1 MNMTRRLSVRVLH
14 SFPPLPIHRPSSHVL
29 ALSCSG
35 VVYMNVCMCVCW
47 KTFCSFN
54 LTARQRKRNNN
65 TSRKTWKI
73 VFDLNFVVGFSSF
86 RFLLAVHI
94 KDLSK
99 QTLTKHLFNVFKY
112 VERTQSKIDSSCW
125 ARLLLWLPDFFK
137 RERGGEGE
145 WQCVHKYF
153 ICLAVV

>member
-1 MNMTRRLSVRVLH
+1 MFFTLSPPSPFTAPPHMFLRSRVQA
-14 SFPPLPIHRPSSHVL
+14 SYIW
-29 ALSCSG
+29 
-35 VVYMNVCMCVCW
+35 MCVCVCVE
-47 KTFCSFN
+47 KLFAV
-54 LTARQRKRNNN
+54 LTLRQGNSNRNNN

-125 ARLLLWLPDFFK
+125 ARLLLWLPEFFK
-137 RERGGEGE
+137 RNREREGE
-145 WQCVHKYF
+145 RQCVHKYF